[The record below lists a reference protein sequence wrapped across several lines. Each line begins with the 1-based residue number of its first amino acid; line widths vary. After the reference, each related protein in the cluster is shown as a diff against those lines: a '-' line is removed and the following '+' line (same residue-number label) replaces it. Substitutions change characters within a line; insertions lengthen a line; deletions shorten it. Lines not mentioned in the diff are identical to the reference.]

1 MMVNLAS
8 KTWKVRP
15 VEGFILEV
23 LNKKGAVTDA
33 ELFDIVSEEFEDIG
47 FADLNRFL
55 MNLELEGKVYVSS
68 LTKGKRRVELKK
80 KSMKQ

>member
-1 MMVNLAS
+1 MNLAS
-8 KTWKVRP
+8 KTWKVRT

>member
-1 MMVNLAS
+1 M
-8 KTWKVRP
+8 
-15 VEGFILEV
+15 EGFILEV

-55 MNLELEGKVYVSS
+55 MNLELEGKIYVSS
-68 LTKGKRRVELKK
+68 LTKGKRRVEPKK
-80 KSMKQ
+80 KSLKQ